1 MKKITFI
8 LTIAL
13 AFAGCGKLLDD
24 IAPKHA
30 VTTDTIGESDIVKLT
45 NGLLYT
51 MEGYFSNKWYDGDA
65 MGEAFENGP
74 GGAALVDVLLMTPST
89 PDVLSRWQKAM
100 TTLRQVNEL
109 LGAATCESAA
119 AENAR
124 KTAYFCRAVI
134 YYNMAVRWGKAPI
147 LRTTTSEEIP
157 LSSEKDVWGFV
168 VENLNMALENKAS
181 SSGFFYVTD
190 DAVNALLAKTYLWMG
205 QKDNAATY
213 AQKVIS
219 SSSYALAET
228 SEDLA
233 TTWCFGTSSKE
244 IIFALANKRTESL
257 ITPYTSVNDTDG
269 SWKYSIPDALYPT
282 LFADTAVKTGDIRK
296 KVVTTD
302 ADPDRIIKYPN
313 GNPEQNQFVNNESP
327 TTSPLVII
335 RVAEMHLLKAEALGN
350 TDAGHTAL
358 KTFMQK
364 RYTTV
369 NLPASMTD
377 KEWEDLL
384 LDEYLREFYAEGH
397 RWFDVKRFGRLDKFQ
412 TLAGRNYLMYWPIP
426 QHEIDLLK
434 DKSAYPQNDGYAN
447 TNN

>member
-13 AFAGCGKLLDD
+13 AITGCGKLLDE

-30 VTTDTIGESDIVKLT
+30 VSTDTIGESDIVKLT
-45 NGLLYT
+45 NGVLYT
-51 MEGYFSNKWYDGDA
+51 MEGYYSNKWYDGDS
-65 MGEAFENGP
+65 MGEVFENGP

-89 PDVLSRWQKAM
+89 PDVLSRWQKSM

-109 LGAATCESAA
+109 LGAATGKTAA

-134 YYNMAVRWGKAPI
+134 YFDMAVRWGKAPI
-147 LRTTTSEEIP
+147 LRTTTSDEIP
-157 LSSEKDVWGFV
+157 LSNEAEVWDFV
-168 VENLNMALENKAS
+168 IENLNEALKNKGT

-190 DAVNALLAKTYLWMG
+190 DAVNALLAKTYLWM
-205 QKDNAATY
+205 KNPTEAASY
-213 AQKVIS
+213 ADKVIS
-219 SSSYALAET
+219 SSAYALAET

-233 TTWCFGTSSKE
+233 ATWCFGTSSKE
-244 IIFALANKRTESL
+244 IVFALANKRTESL

-282 LFADTAVKTGDIRK
+282 LFADTAVKAGDIRK

-335 RVAEMHLLKAEALGN
+335 RIAEMHLLKAEALGN
-350 TDAGHTAL
+350 TTAGHDAL
-358 KTFMQK
+358 KIFMQK
-364 RYTTV
+364 RYGTV
-369 NLPASMTD
+369 ELPATMTD
-377 KEWEDLL
+377 REWEDLL

-397 RWFDVKRFGRLDKFQ
+397 RWYDVKRFGRLDKFQ
-412 TLAGRNYLMYWPIP
+412 TLNGRDYLMYWPIP

-434 DKSAYPQNDGYAN
+434 NKDAYPQNDGYTN